1 MPQKVKNPQL
11 LYQTA
16 DFILELQVVDSGRKK
31 LFKAK
36 VNIMDKVAI
45 TKVFSLLKLKFNLS
59 IPKDLKEEVNN
70 QSAWDELSL
79 G

>member
-1 MPQKVKNPQL
+1 MPDKNPQL

-16 DFILELQVVDSGRKK
+16 DFILELQVVDTSRRK

-36 VNIMDKVAI
+36 VNIMDKVALA
-45 TKVFSLLKLKFNLS
+45 KVFSLLKLKFNIT
-59 IPKDLKEEVNN
+59 IPKDLKEEVDA